1 MSATTFINPYNF
13 VPVKNQVDR
22 RGVFNRQEKF
32 QGYSGKMVI
41 RLTTLT
47 RLFIPDRRQ
56 ATNIQDEK
64 KFIWREQLFDAP
76 NKPKLDQKGRP
87 LFHPHYPR
95 FFENAKGEKIIPGS
109 SLKGMLRSVAEALSD
124 SCFGLDTETTAGDHG
139 EHARK
144 KCLAPLSGQ
153 EPKAGEGLCPC
164 CRIFGYV
171 HASESGRKDDDEGQR
186 NFKGRVMVYDAV
198 LADGSKDRIKQE
210 EYRLKELSSPKP
222 QHRPFYFDDPNLSRI
237 RGRKFYYHH
246 AAEPENFS
254 TKDKTHRN
262 CTIHESILDG
272 AVFKFELHFEN
283 LSREELGLL
292 LYAIRLNGVN
302 DQKDENFMAH
312 KVGMAKPLGFGS
324 VQLVIENFTL
334 LENGA
339 AYQKFDVPVQQ
350 VLSDTGD
357 AAGPFK
363 EFLQSLAGDLGD
375 SKGFANPFQNADKAY
390 DLWKFP
396 RAGEVR
402 YPENAWF
409 KHPLGRSHALP
420 QNGELPILSE
430 LDNTGFSG
438 GKKTPRTPAG
448 AAGATYS
455 LGEHLQNPQAAPA
468 KTAESQ
474 NPVFEV
480 VVLKRIKSSNK
491 VVVEI
496 DEVKHEIACSDNR
509 IQAGDKILVKR
520 QKDKSYKW
528 QPRR

>member
-64 KFIWREQLFDAP
+64 KFFWREQLFDAP

-124 SCFGLDTETTAGDHG
+124 SCFGLDTETAGDH

-144 KCLAPLSGQ
+144 KCLAPLPGQ
-153 EPKAGEGLCPC
+153 EPKVGEGLCPC

-198 LADGSKDRIKQE
+198 LTDGSKNKIKQE
-210 EYRLKELSSPKP
+210 EYRLKELSSPDP
-222 QHRPFYFDDPNLSRI
+222 EHRPFYFDDQNGGKI
-237 RGRKFYYHH
+237 RGRKFYYHFD
-246 AAEPENFS
+246 AQPEHFTTQNLPQD
-254 TKDKTHRN
+254 KRKTHRN

-272 AVFKFELHFEN
+272 AVFKSELHFEN

-302 DQKDENFMAH
+302 NQQDENFMAH

-324 VQLVIENFTL
+324 VQLVIENLTL
-334 LENGA
+334 FENAA
-339 AYQKFDVPVQQ
+339 AYCDFEPKAQAY
-350 VLSDTGD
+350 SDEGETARKEL
-357 AAGPFK
+357 AA
-363 EFLQSLAGDLGD
+363 FLESLAPRKELPDGIAD
-375 SKGFANPFQNADKAY
+375 PFQNAGEAY
-390 DLWKFP
+390 NVWKFP
-396 RAGEVR
+396 RTTSPEKVC
-402 YPENAWF
+402 YPNQQWF
-409 KHPLGRSHALP
+409 KDDRNHPGTKYPLRKNGLLPEPWQPPNDALEDDEEASP
-420 QNGELPILSE
+420 
-430 LDNTGFSG
+430 T
-438 GKKTPRTPAG
+438 
-448 AAGATYS
+448 
-455 LGEHLQNPQAAPA
+455 APA
-468 KTAESQ
+468 PGSENIIEVAVLERKKHD
-474 NPVFEV
+474 V
-480 VVLKRIKSSNK
+480 VVMIENEKHKVFCPRQSIKKGDRIK
-491 VVVEI
+491 VVKQP
-496 DEVKHEIACSDNR
+496 DET
-509 IQAGDKILVKR
+509 
-520 QKDKSYKW
+520 YKW
-528 QPRR
+528 RS